1 MWYHKINLWF
11 TWRIMLYNSCFSFLS
26 LALARTITDYYTSL
40 FIFLT
45 AGFIVGII
53 GQRIIHKREEYVFQ
67 NLAISNLQRYT
78 FAYVTHI
85 IIAII
90 AALLIVLIEL
100 LYV

>member
-11 TWRIMLYNSCFSFLS
+11 TWRIMLYNSCFSLLS
-26 LALARTITDYYTSL
+26 LALTTSITDYYTTII
-40 FIFLT
+40 IFLT

-67 NLAISNLQRYT
+67 NLGISNFQRYT
-78 FAYVTHI
+78 FAYVAHLV
-85 IIAII
+85 IAII

-100 LYV
+100 LYA

>member
-1 MWYHKINLWF
+1 
-11 TWRIMLYNSCFSFLS
+11 MLYNSCFSFLS
-26 LALARTITDYYTSL
+26 LALARTISDYYTTL

>member
-11 TWRIMLYNSCFSFLS
+11 TWRVMLYNSCFSFLS
-26 LALARTITDYYTSL
+26 LALARSITDYYTTV

-53 GQRIIHKREEYVFQ
+53 GQRIMHKPEEYVFH

-78 FAYVTHI
+78 FAYVMHI
-85 IIAII
+85 LFAIVAFILIWFIIN
-90 AALLIVLIEL
+90 
-100 LYV
+100 YV